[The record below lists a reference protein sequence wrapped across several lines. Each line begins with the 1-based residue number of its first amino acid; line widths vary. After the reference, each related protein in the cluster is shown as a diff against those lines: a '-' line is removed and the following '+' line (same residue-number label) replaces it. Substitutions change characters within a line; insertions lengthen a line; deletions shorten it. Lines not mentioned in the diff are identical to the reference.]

1 MTFRLTRLNPRIVSF
16 HWIILLLLWGSA
28 LSAQVHK
35 TEKDFVS
42 LFGLPGYQTHPGNL
56 ARNGQSP
63 APEYRFYLAQ
73 RKEKGIQPGESWTI
87 VRELDSLFCI
97 LSPGAPEIFQKR
109 AGEHFALV
117 IPANDQWKLAPGWEQ
132 RAARQ
137 QREPVQVI
145 VQTNNPEA
153 LKADLERANLTKTI
167 IAEYPEFQSMLFR
180 ISDREMKRFLLPS
193 PWVWFI
199 DVRPS
204 APTEELAVPN
214 FDLTANQVNYVHR
227 QFPDLTGQ
235 GLTVSLKEYRPDS
248 TDIDFGDRY
257 FPSGIS
263 TAATATHATTMATII
278 AGAGNSFYTGKG
290 AAPGAAISS
299 ASFFN
304 LMPEPEAYYKQS
316 GTTVQNHSY
325 GLGIENYYGAEA
337 RAYDD
342 LVRRYPTL
350 LHVFSSGNIGAS
362 ASPSGPYAGVPGFAN
377 LTGTFK
383 MAKNLLTVGAI
394 DSFYRVEALS
404 SRGPAFDGR
413 VKPELV
419 AFGQDGSSG
428 AAALVSG
435 IALLTQQAYQELHN
449 DSLPPAALVRAV
461 FLNSARDLGPEGP
474 DYASGYGS
482 IQAAKVVELTQKQ
495 QFIKG
500 QVQPNEQL
508 QFQIQIPP
516 GAVHFRATLAW
527 TDPPSQVNSPKALVN
542 DLDVSLVQGDSVWLP
557 WVLSAFP
564 HPDSLA
570 APAKRGT
577 DNRNNQEQVSLAN
590 PTQGAYTLR
599 ISASSLPGGAQ
610 DFYLVY
616 DWDAQDAFRWTFPT
630 GSDHAEAGKTVPV
643 RWESTM
649 YGQTGG
655 LEYTFAGSSDWNPV
669 PGEADLAAGYFRWQ
683 VPDTTALAQLRMQTP
698 AGTVLSDT
706 FVISKPLKPAL
717 ALDCPDS
724 LLWYWE
730 KAGGVSQYQLYS
742 YVSGAMRPTRQT
754 ADTAAFLTKS
764 LFPSPYFAVA
774 PLLAGGK
781 TGVRS
786 PTRRADFQNAGCYIR
801 NFLATLRGDKAELK
815 LELGA
820 PFLIREVAFEKRVN
834 GQYAPLAVLNQ
845 FGETV
850 LGEDLSLQDGYN
862 FYRARIALK
871 DGRTLYTDEN
881 LLVYIGGDRFL
892 LFPNPIR
899 QDEELLVLS
908 KIPKDARF
916 RLYDSLGRTVAE
928 EDLIAE
934 LQGIPLINLAAGIYF
949 YEIFREGERKQ
960 TGRVAVH

>member
-1 MTFRLTRLNPRIVSF
+1 MFRIARFYAYTAPYYWALFLF
-16 HWIILLLLWGSA
+16 LWGPA
-28 LSAQVHK
+28 LSAQVHH

-42 LFGLPGYQTHPGNL
+42 LFGLPEYQSHPGSL
-56 ARNGQSP
+56 ARSGQSLI
-63 APEYRFYLAQ
+63 PEYRFYLAQ
-73 RKEKGIQPGESWTI
+73 RKKKGIQPDGYWAV

-97 LSPGAPEIFQKR
+97 VSPGPPEIFQKR
-109 AGEHFALV
+109 AEEHFALI

-137 QREPVQVI
+137 QREPVQVF

-167 IAEYPEFQSMLFR
+167 IAEYPEFQAMLFR

-193 PWVWFI
+193 PWVSFI
-199 DVRPS
+199 DTRPA
-204 APTEELAVPN
+204 APTTELAVPN
-214 FDLTANQVNYVHR
+214 FDLSVNQVNLVHH
-227 QFPDLTGQ
+227 QFPSFTGQ

-290 AAPGAAISS
+290 AAPGARISS

-304 LMPEPEAYYKQS
+304 LMPEPDAYYKQA
-316 GTTVQNHSY
+316 GIAVQNHSY

-337 RAYDD
+337 RAYDE
-342 LVRRYPTL
+342 LARRYPTL

-394 DSFYRVEALS
+394 DSFYRVETLS

-435 IALLTQQAYQELHN
+435 IALLVQQAYQELHN
-449 DSLPPAALVRAV
+449 DSLPPAALIRAV

-474 DYASGYGS
+474 DYTSGYGS
-482 IQAAKVVELTQKQ
+482 IQAAKGVELIGKQ
-495 QFIKG
+495 QTFHGSLEPGGKA
-500 QVQPNEQL
+500 E
-508 QFQIQIPP
+508 FQIRIPP
-516 GAVHFRATLAW
+516 GAAHFRATLAW
-527 TDPPSQVNSPKALVN
+527 ADPPALVNSPKALVN
-542 DLDVSLVQGDSVWLP
+542 DLDVSLLQGDSVWLP
-557 WVLSAFP
+557 WVLRAFP

-570 APAKRGT
+570 APAARGI
-577 DNRNNQEQVSLAN
+577 DNRNNQEQISLNHPA
-590 PTQGAYTLR
+590 PAIYTLR
-599 ISASSLPGGAQ
+599 VAASNLPGGAQ
-610 DFYLVY
+610 DFYVVY
-616 DWDAQDAFRWTFPT
+616 DWDTLDAFRWTYPT
-630 GSDHAEAGKTVPV
+630 ASDHAEAGKLVPV

-655 LEYTFAGSSDWNPV
+655 LEYTFAGSSDWIPV

-706 FVISKPLKPAL
+706 FVISKPLRPVL

-730 KAGGVSQYQLYS
+730 KAGGISQYQLYS
-742 YVSGAMRPTRQT
+742 YGSGAMRPIRQT

-820 PFLIREVAFEKRVN
+820 PFLVREVAFEKRVN
-834 GQYAPLAVLNQ
+834 GQYAPLAVLNP

-934 LQGIPLINLAAGIYF
+934 LQGIPLTNLAAGIYF
-949 YEIFREGERKQ
+949 YEIQRNGERKQ